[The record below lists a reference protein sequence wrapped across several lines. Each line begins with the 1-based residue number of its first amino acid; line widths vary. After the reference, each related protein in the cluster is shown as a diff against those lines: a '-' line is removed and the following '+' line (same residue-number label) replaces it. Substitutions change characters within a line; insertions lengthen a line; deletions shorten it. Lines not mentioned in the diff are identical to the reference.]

1 MNDEL
6 KKVFSEVM
14 YLLTKECS
22 YYDLKEYF
30 NLNGIKDEDWEEIK
44 KYLKDN
50 YNVQTYE

>member
-14 YLLTKECS
+14 YLLTMHW
-22 YYDLKEYF
+22 DFDVKEYLE
-30 NLNGIKDEDWEEIK
+30 LNGIKEEDWEEIK